1 MWDKTLRKV
10 LETGREE
17 IIEFQA
23 HFQPTGIRSYQS
35 RVVPEF
41 DSDGVPESAL
51 IVARD
56 ITELKLAETQRL
68 QLTIEQAAREKAE
81 IEQQRSAFLAE
92 VSKMLA
98 AAFNGETVLQNVAEL
113 AVNSDRG
120 RVLHSFDRNRLKSA
134 PSCCSSRRSPQR
146 LIRF

>member
-1 MWDKTLRKV
+1 MWDETLHKV
-10 LETGREE
+10 LETGQEE
-17 IIEFQA
+17 IVEFQA
-23 HFQPTGIRSYQS
+23 FSINGLRSYQS

-41 DSDGVPESAL
+41 DKNGLPESAL
-51 IVARD
+51 IVVRD

-98 AAFNGETVLQNVAEL
+98 DAFDGETVLQKVAEL
-113 AVNSDRG
+113 ATNSIADG
-120 RVLHSFDRNRLKSA
+120 
-134 PSCCSSRRSPQR
+134 CCIHLTETDSKVRTAFILPR
-146 LIRF
+146 